1 MAWELSAKSWHGG
14 GVLVIVGDEVGD
26 VDAGRECVR
35 SVRHRERRDGMDK
48 DREAKRNQGGAGAA
62 GGQTRA
68 AGRWNSRRKCTM
80 TENSKARVSD
90 GVVLCLLPVD
100 PVTWLHIKSE
110 NEELSMTEYKKSVIS
125 WLFAL

>member
-1 MAWELSAKSWHGG
+1 
-14 GVLVIVGDEVGD
+14 
-26 VDAGRECVR
+26 
-35 SVRHRERRDGMDK
+35 
-48 DREAKRNQGGAGAA
+48 
-62 GGQTRA
+62 
-68 AGRWNSRRKCTM
+68 M